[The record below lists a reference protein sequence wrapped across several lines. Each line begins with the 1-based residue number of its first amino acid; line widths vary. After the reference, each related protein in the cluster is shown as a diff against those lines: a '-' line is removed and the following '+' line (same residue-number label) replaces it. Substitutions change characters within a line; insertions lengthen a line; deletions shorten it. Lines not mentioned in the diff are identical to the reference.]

1 MKLSE
6 SQLRNLVREEL
17 SNVLEMHGKPHMR
30 PMQKDP
36 MKDPKSMAVGAG
48 LAGIAITPYAIA
60 QYLQTDPEMMKKVVD
75 MIQSTGNFIQN
86 LEEE

>member
-30 PMQKDP
+30 QMQKDP
-36 MKDPKSMAVGAG
+36 MKDPKSIIGGAA
-48 LAGIAITPYAIA
+48 LAGAAITPYAIA
-60 QYLQTDPEMMKKVVD
+60 QYLQTNPEMMEKVK
-75 MIQSTGNFIQN
+75 NFIEAAGGVIQN